1 MVEGIAKYGN
11 CVEDMEGPV
20 EAASTSDGS
29 FQLLSW
35 TRTIR

>member
-1 MVEGIAKYGN
+1 MEN

-29 FQLLSW
+29 FQLLNW
-35 TRTIR
+35 TKAIR